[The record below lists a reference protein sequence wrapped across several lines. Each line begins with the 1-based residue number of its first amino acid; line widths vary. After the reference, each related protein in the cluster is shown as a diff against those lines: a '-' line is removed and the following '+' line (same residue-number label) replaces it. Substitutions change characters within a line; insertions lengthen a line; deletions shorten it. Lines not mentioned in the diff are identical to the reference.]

1 MRRMLTAAAGLATL
15 GAAIVVAAP
24 AASAATGVPD
34 LRLSIT
40 RNSCDITVTNVG
52 GATAT
57 GVSLYSLA
65 FGRLS
70 TFPTTLTPGQASTY
84 HILDCP
90 PGSPYPDAF
99 LTTTNNG
106 DANPLNNVGVLI

>member
-1 MRRMLTAAAGLATL
+1 MRRMLTAAAGLAMI
-15 GAAIVVAAP
+15 GAAIVVAP
-24 AASAATGVPD
+24 TASAAPGIPD
-34 LRLSIT
+34 LSLSIT

-57 GVSLYSLA
+57 GVSLYSLT

-70 TFPTTLTPGQASTY
+70 TFPTTLAAGQSSTY

-90 PGSPYPDAF
+90 PGSPYPNAF
-99 LTTTNNG
+99 LTTSGNG
-106 DANPLNNVGVLI
+106 DLNPFNNVGVLI

>member
-1 MRRMLTAAAGLATL
+1 MRRMLTAAAALATV
-15 GAAIVVAAP
+15 GAAVVIAP
-24 AASAATGVPD
+24 AASAAPAVPD
-34 LRLSIT
+34 LSLSVT

-57 GVSLYSLA
+57 GVSLYSLT

-70 TFPTTLTPGQASTY
+70 TFPTTLAPGQASTY
-84 HILDCP
+84 HIFDCP

-99 LTTTNNG
+99 LTTSANG
-106 DANPLNNVGVLI
+106 DLNPFNNVGVLI